1 MCSCSVFSTW
11 KCFSVANWSCEN
23 SSCETEVNSHE
34 INCHEIKDQFAMKS
48 THFLCCNFGHLTKY
62 FDFEILFLIQD
73 QNILFGAWSCGRLCS
88 VHVTS
93 TVSPTNVALP
103 LRAPSL
109 VKYFKTLYLNKLDF
123 RLIYVFSS
131 TWKNWFGYVA
141 NWSCERWS
149 HDKLNVY
156 GWFLTSSPSVIV

>member
-11 KCFSVANWSCEN
+11 KCFSVANWSREN
-23 SSCETEVNSHE
+23 WSCETEVNSHE

-93 TVSPTNVALP
+93 TASATDVALL

-109 VKYFKTLYLNKLDF
+109 VKYLNF
-123 RLIYVFSS
+123 RLTSCFFFNI
-131 TWKNWFGYVA
+131 KNWVDFVA
-141 NWSCERWS
+141 NWSRESWS
-149 HDKLNVY
+149 HGKLNVH
-156 GWFLTSSPSVIV
+156 GWFLTR